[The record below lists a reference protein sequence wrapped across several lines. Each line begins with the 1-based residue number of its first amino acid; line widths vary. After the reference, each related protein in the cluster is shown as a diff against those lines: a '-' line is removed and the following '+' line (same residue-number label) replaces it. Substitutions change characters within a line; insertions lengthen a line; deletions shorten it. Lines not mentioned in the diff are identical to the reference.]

1 MIRFIL
7 LRLLRAALTL
17 TGVLIVSFFL
27 LRLNGSP
34 SALMLPASASAEDIR
49 ALDHRL
55 GFDRPILE
63 QFGAFALSAARLDLG
78 LSLRQGVPAIDLVL
92 ERTPATLELALASF
106 IAGFGVAMG
115 VAVTIQLWNVRWL
128 RQGLI
133 LAGVVRQ
140 AVPDFVVGVLLILV
154 FSIDLHWLPAM
165 GRGGWRHLILPATAV
180 ATYELMLYTRLID
193 AALSKERRHDYVR
206 TAQAIGCPPGQIVLR
221 HMLPNALPPVFT
233 VAGMNLGMLM
243 GGLIIIETVFNWP
256 GVGRLVID
264 AVSARDFP
272 VVQAALFVMSSL
284 AIGANLIA
292 DILHAI
298 LDPRVRP
305 R

>member
-7 LRLLRAALTL
+7 LRLVRAALTL
-17 TGVLIVSFFL
+17 VGVLTVSFFL

-34 SALMLPASASAEDIR
+34 SALMLPASATAEDIR

-63 QFGAFALSAARLDLG
+63 QFGTFALSAARLDLG
-78 LSLRQGVPAIDLVL
+78 RSVRQGVPAIDLVL

-106 IAGFGVAMG
+106 IAGFGIAMG
-115 VAVTIQLWNVRWL
+115 LAVAIQLWNARWL
-128 RQGLI
+128 RQTVVM
-133 LAGVVRQ
+133 AGVIRQ
-140 AVPDFVVGVLLILV
+140 AIPDFVVGVLLILV
-154 FSIDLHWLPAM
+154 FSINLHWLPAM
-165 GRGGWRHLILPATAV
+165 GRGGWEHLILPATAV

-193 AALSKERRHDYVR
+193 AALTKERRHDYVR
-206 TAQAIGCPPGQIVLR
+206 TAQAIGCTPGQIVLR

-292 DILHAI
+292 DILHAV